1 MTLLQTYTDKDMNK
15 IRIIQQLLDWKVNIQ
30 QAQEYL
36 NCSDRTVFRYKRI
49 LEFEWP
55 PWFIHWLKDRPSNN
69 TPQKR
74 KLDYLKEKA
83 QKKLYQWFG
92 PTLLAEKLSE
102 EYGYEINHE
111 TLRLAM
117 IRRWLRLPKKQKN
130 KITRTQRDRRPIYW
144 MLIQF
149 DWSYHDRFENW
160 SSYCLLCAIDD
171 ATWRVTHMRFGH
183 WEWLDDV
190 ISFRK
195 EYMLKHWKPWAIY
208 IDCHATYKVNHPD
221 DQFTHEMKT
230 RFQVALS
237 KLWVQ
242 LIYAKSPQ
250 WKWRVERWFKT
261 HQDRLVKELR
271 LQWIKTI
278 EQANQF
284 LDEYYIPKHN
294 NKFAVKAKQEW
305 DKHIQLTSKEQE
317 SLDLLFAK
325 ETSRTIKHDWT
336 VRYNRSIYQ
345 LPKWTILHK
354 GRVITVKETIQWAI
368 KLYQWDREISYIKR

>member
-1 MTLLQTYTDKDMNK
+1 MNK
-15 IRIIQQLLDWKVNIQ
+15 IRIIQQLLDWKVTIQ
-30 QAQEYL
+30 QVQEYL
-36 NCSDRTVFRYKRI
+36 SCSDRTIYRYKST
-49 LEFEWP
+49 LKNEWP
-55 PWFIHWLKDRPSNN
+55 PGFIHWLRDRPSNN

-74 KLDYLKEKA
+74 KLDYLKDKA
-83 QKKLYQWFG
+83 QKKVYSWFG

-130 KITRTQRDRRPIYW
+130 KITRTQRDRWSTYG

-149 DWSYHDRFENW
+149 DWSYHDRFEDW
-160 SSYCLLCAIDD
+160 ASYCLLCAIDD
-171 ATWRVTHMRFGH
+171 ATWKVTRMRFWHG
-183 WEWLDDV
+183 EWLEDV
-190 ISFRK
+190 IEFRK
-195 EYMLKHWKPWAIY
+195 GYMLQHWKPWAIY

-221 DQFTHEMKT
+221 DQFTYEMKT

-237 KLWVQ
+237 KLGVQ

-250 WKWRVERWFKT
+250 WKGRVERTFKT

-271 LQWIKTI
+271 LQWIKNI
-278 EQANQF
+278 EQANIF

-294 NKFAVKAKQEW
+294 NKFAVKAQQEW
-305 DKHIQLTSKEQE
+305 DKHIPLTAREQQ

-325 ETSRTIKHDWT
+325 ETART
-336 VRYNRSIYQ
+336 VRYDGTIRYNKSIYQ
-345 LPKWTILHK
+345 LPKGTILHK
-354 GRVITVKETIQWAI
+354 GRVITIKETLQWVI
-368 KLYQWDREISYIKR
+368 KLYQWEKELIYTKR